1 MVTIRRF
8 PELLMQ
14 RPSRTIRSLSI
25 PGCIASSLL
34 LAGCVTTKPVAPAPA
49 ASASMPSRPESHS
62 PGALPP
68 GFVPVMRQGRY
79 TLVELTPDLG
89 QRDLMLQIVD
99 VRVPS
104 TFDATVA
111 DAIRYVLLRSGYRL
125 CDSSEIAPLYA
136 LSLPAVHIHLGPQ
149 FLREALLTL
158 AGPAWE
164 LSIDDASRTVCF
176 SQHVEPATPALTVAT
191 TAPRGPSLGQA
202 GVQQPRFD
210 LHQPQGARP

>member
-1 MVTIRRF
+1 
-8 PELLMQ
+8 MQ
-14 RPSRTIRSLSI
+14 RPSRAFRSLSV
-25 PGCIASSLL
+25 PACIAGNLL
-34 LAGCVTTKPVAPAPA
+34 IAGCAATKPVAQAMI
-49 ASASMPSRPESHS
+49 ASSETPST
-62 PGALPP
+62 PGPRKPDAQPP
-68 GFVPVMRQGRY
+68 GFVPVARQGRY

-111 DAIRYVLLRSGYRL
+111 DAIHYVLLRSGYRL
-125 CDSSEIAPLYA
+125 CASSEIAPLYA
-136 LSLPAVHIHLGPQ
+136 LPLPAAHLHLGPQ

-158 AGPAWE
+158 AGPAWA